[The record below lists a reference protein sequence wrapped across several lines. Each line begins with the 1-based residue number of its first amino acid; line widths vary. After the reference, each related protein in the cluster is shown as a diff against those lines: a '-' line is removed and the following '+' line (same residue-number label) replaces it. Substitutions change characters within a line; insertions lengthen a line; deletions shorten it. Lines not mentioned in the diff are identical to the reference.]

1 MHWEALVFTERT
13 SIGLDVHARS
23 VRAAAL
29 DTVTGELREA
39 RLAGSIGEVV
49 DWVLG
54 CQHDFGA
61 AAAAFEAG
69 PTGFGLARA
78 LEEVGV
84 RCVVAVPSK
93 IRRAPGD
100 RVRTDAKDALLLARM
115 LRMDELT
122 PVRVPTIAQ
131 ESARDLVR
139 AREDARIELMA
150 ARHRLSKLLLR
161 HGIVYDGSVTWNRP
175 HDAWL
180 RRIRREGLDGAGSGT
195 LAAFDAAYDTV
206 TMTLARRDR
215 LDGQIEQMAANSE
228 FTDVTRRLACLR
240 GISTL
245 TGFALAVEIGDWD
258 RFTGANIA
266 AYLGLVPSEH
276 SSGESRSQGQITR
289 TGNTHV
295 RRLLV
300 ESAWHH
306 KPVYRPGRTILDRWQ
321 LAPQPVVA
329 RADAGNR
336 RLHHRWQV
344 MTAHKK
350 RHTIATTAIA
360 RELSGWCWSL
370 VTMDV

>member
-1 MHWEALVFTERT
+1 LEALVFTERT
-13 SIGLDVHARS
+13 TIGLDVHARS

-39 RLAGSIGEVV
+39 KLGGGTGEAVE
-49 DWVLG
+49 WVLAA
-54 CQHDFGA
+54 QRDFGIA
-61 AAAAFEAG
+61 AVAYEAG

-78 LEEVGV
+78 VEAAGV
-84 RCVVAVPSK
+84 RCVVAAPSK
-93 IRRAPGD
+93 IRRAAGD
-100 RVRTDAKDALLLARM
+100 KVKTDAKDALLLARM

-122 PVRVPTIAQ
+122 AVRVPTITQ

-139 AREDARIELMA
+139 ARQDARIELMA

-161 HGIVYDGSVTWNRP
+161 HGIVYDAQAWTGR

-180 RRIRREGLDGAGSGT
+180 RRLRVDGLDGAGVGT

-215 LDGQIEQMAANSE
+215 LDEQIEQMAGDSE
-228 FTDVTRRLACLR
+228 FSDVTRRLACLR

-266 AYLGLVPSEH
+266 SYLGLVPSEH
-276 SSGESRSQGQITR
+276 SSGESRTQGGITR
-289 TGNTHV
+289 TGNQHV

-306 KPVYRPGRTILDRWQ
+306 KPVYRPGSTLQQRWK
-321 LAPQPVVA
+321 LAPAAVVA

-336 RLHHRWQV
+336 RLNRRWQV
-344 MTAHKK
+344 MTARKK

-370 VTMDV
+370 ATMDA